1 MCCLLIAGLQ
11 LLGEDLKAGGGRA
24 ARSEVGV
31 VWEGDTFFF
40 FVGSLGAECACSP
53 GAECTS
59 EAGRWLTVPGRY
71 RHLCT
76 VAGYKNVIN

>member
-31 VWEGDTFFF
+31 VGVVWEGDTFFF
-40 FVGSLGAECACSP
+40 FLSVLSVQSAHAARE
-53 GAECTS
+53 
-59 EAGRWLTVPGRY
+59 
-71 RHLCT
+71 
-76 VAGYKNVIN
+76 KNAQAKQADG

>member
-11 LLGEDLKAGGGRA
+11 LLGEGLKAGGGRA
-24 ARSEVGV
+24 ARSGVGV
-31 VWEGDTFFF
+31 VGYIFF
-40 FVGSLGAECACSP
+40 FVASLGAECACSP

-76 VAGYKNVIN
+76 VAGYQNVIN